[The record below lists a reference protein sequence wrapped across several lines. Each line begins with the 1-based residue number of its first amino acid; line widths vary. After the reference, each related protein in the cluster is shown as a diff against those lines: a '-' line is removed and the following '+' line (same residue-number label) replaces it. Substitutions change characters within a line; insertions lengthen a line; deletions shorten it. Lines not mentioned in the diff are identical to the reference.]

1 MSPQCPHLVLVGA
14 ADDVAVQVDAALVH
28 HGGALRRRRGRAS
41 PSRAR
46 ALLPHELA
54 RFTLTSPRA
63 SPSRARALLPH
74 ERARFS
80 LTSPRASPSRARA
93 RRTGGNARAPHCAC
107 SKLTGRA
114 RVPAEPPRATAAVRG
129 GLRRGGERRD
139 LVLASFGGCG
149 DRQKCGRR
157 EGRGEALTGAAA
169 PHRLRAVAGDA
180 IAGAVMQKRG
190 TAYSKP
196 APYGP
201 WRCGAGRGWRS
212 AAPPCVWRPPERGG
226 GRRKMAAAAAAA
238 LRAWFWNERFWLPHN
253 VTWADLAGEAGPPG
267 SGLQYPRASHVLS
280 AFPLAL
286 GIFAVRLL
294 FERFI
299 AKPCAINL
307 GIQDSGPH
315 RAQPNAIL
323 EKVFTSITKSPDG
336 KRLEGL
342 SKQLDWDV
350 RKIQRWFRHR
360 RNQDKPTTLT
370 KFCESMWRFT
380 FYLSIF
386 FYGIRF
392 LWTAPWFWDTRQ
404 CWYNYPFQPLTSRLY
419 YYYILE
425 LAFYWSLMFSQFTD
439 IKRKDFLI
447 MFVHHL
453 ATIGLI
459 TFSYMNNMVRVGTLV
474 LCLHDASDFL
484 LEAAKLANYAKYQRL
499 CDAFFM
505 LFGVV
510 FIVTRLGIYPFWIL
524 NTTLFESWELI
535 GPYPSWWLF
544 NGLLVTLQVLHVI
557 WSYLIIRTASKA
569 LVRGKVSKDDRS
581 DVESSSEEEDVTSNS
596 TKGIFSTSSNGSNRL
611 NGHVAAGQWT
621 GEE

>member
-1 MSPQCPHLVLVGA
+1 
-14 ADDVAVQVDAALVH
+14 
-28 HGGALRRRRGRAS
+28 
-41 PSRAR
+41 
-46 ALLPHELA
+46 
-54 RFTLTSPRA
+54 
-63 SPSRARALLPH
+63 
-74 ERARFS
+74 
-80 LTSPRASPSRARA
+80 
-93 RRTGGNARAPHCAC
+93 
-107 SKLTGRA
+107 
-114 RVPAEPPRATAAVRG
+114 
-129 GLRRGGERRD
+129 
-139 LVLASFGGCG
+139 
-149 DRQKCGRR
+149 
-157 EGRGEALTGAAA
+157 
-169 PHRLRAVAGDA
+169 
-180 IAGAVMQKRG
+180 
-190 TAYSKP
+190 
-196 APYGP
+196 
-201 WRCGAGRGWRS
+201 
-212 AAPPCVWRPPERGG
+212 
-226 GRRKMAAAAAAA
+226 MAAAAVAAI
-238 LRAWFWNERFWLPHN
+238 RAWFWNERFWLPHN
-253 VTWADLAGEAGPPG
+253 VTWADLAGEPDG
-267 SGLQYPRASHVLS
+267 GLQYPRASHVLS

-307 GIQDSGPH
+307 GIQDSGAH

-360 RNQDKPTTLT
+360 RNQDKPTTIT

-386 FYGIRF
+386 LYGIRF

-404 CWYNYPFQPLTSRLY
+404 CWYSYPFQPLTSRLY

-544 NGLLVTLQVLHVI
+544 NGLLVTLQILHVI
-557 WSYLIIRTASKA
+557 WSYLIVRTAYKA
-569 LVRGKVSKDDRS
+569 LVRGKVLQRS
-581 DVESSSEEEDVTSNS
+581 EQCPVTHS
-596 TKGIFSTSSNGSNRL
+596 GIFACMICWFTKTLMSVSVVLVNTLLSERGQQKSNPFCEKDYSGYGKNIERSLLSDPWNFQYRRRVRKGTRSFGYKSKYIQQAHQNPSWRSL
-611 NGHVAAGQWT
+611 TLSGFLPHLPWS
-621 GEE
+621 

>member
-1 MSPQCPHLVLVGA
+1 
-14 ADDVAVQVDAALVH
+14 
-28 HGGALRRRRGRAS
+28 
-41 PSRAR
+41 
-46 ALLPHELA
+46 
-54 RFTLTSPRA
+54 
-63 SPSRARALLPH
+63 
-74 ERARFS
+74 
-80 LTSPRASPSRARA
+80 
-93 RRTGGNARAPHCAC
+93 
-107 SKLTGRA
+107 
-114 RVPAEPPRATAAVRG
+114 
-129 GLRRGGERRD
+129 
-139 LVLASFGGCG
+139 
-149 DRQKCGRR
+149 
-157 EGRGEALTGAAA
+157 
-169 PHRLRAVAGDA
+169 
-180 IAGAVMQKRG
+180 
-190 TAYSKP
+190 
-196 APYGP
+196 
-201 WRCGAGRGWRS
+201 
-212 AAPPCVWRPPERGG
+212 
-226 GRRKMAAAAAAA
+226 MAAAAAAA

-267 SGLQYPRASHVLS
+267 SGLQYPRAAHVLS

-307 GIQDSGPH
+307 GIQESGPH

-370 KFCESMWRFT
+370 KFCESIISMMHAHPEFQTHVWCEKPSLGLC
-380 FYLSIF
+380 YLKC
-386 FYGIRF
+386 
-392 LWTAPWFWDTRQ
+392 LEMK
-404 CWYNYPFQPLTSRLY
+404 PLTSSLY

-557 WSYLIIRTASKA
+557 WSYLIVRTASKA

-611 NGHVAAGQWT
+611 NGHVAGTQWT

>member
-1 MSPQCPHLVLVGA
+1 M
-14 ADDVAVQVDAALVH
+14 
-28 HGGALRRRRGRAS
+28 
-41 PSRAR
+41 
-46 ALLPHELA
+46 
-54 RFTLTSPRA
+54 
-63 SPSRARALLPH
+63 
-74 ERARFS
+74 
-80 LTSPRASPSRARA
+80 
-93 RRTGGNARAPHCAC
+93 
-107 SKLTGRA
+107 
-114 RVPAEPPRATAAVRG
+114 
-129 GLRRGGERRD
+129 
-139 LVLASFGGCG
+139 
-149 DRQKCGRR
+149 
-157 EGRGEALTGAAA
+157 
-169 PHRLRAVAGDA
+169 
-180 IAGAVMQKRG
+180 
-190 TAYSKP
+190 
-196 APYGP
+196 
-201 WRCGAGRGWRS
+201 
-212 AAPPCVWRPPERGG
+212 
-226 GRRKMAAAAAAA
+226 AAAAAA

-253 VTWADLAGEAGPPG
+253 VTWADLAGEPGPPG
-267 SGLQYPRASHVLS
+267 GGGLQYPRAGHVLS

-342 SKQLDWDV
+342 AKQLDWDV

-404 CWYNYPFQPLTSRLY
+404 CWYNYPFQ
-419 YYYILE
+419 
-425 LAFYWSLMFSQFTD
+425 
-439 IKRKDFLI
+439 DFLI

-544 NGLLVTLQVLHVI
+544 NGLLVTLQVLHII
-557 WSYLIIRTASKA
+557 WSYLIIRTAYKA

-581 DVESSSEEEDVTSNS
+581 DVESSSEEEEVTPR
-596 TKGIFSTSSNGSNRL
+596 TPKGTLSSSSNGSNRA
-611 NGHVAAGQWT
+611 NGHVASDHWT
-621 GEE
+621 EEE

>member
-1 MSPQCPHLVLVGA
+1 MNYHLLGPIGYCRIRACSAACCVPQCSVGPCSA
-14 ADDVAVQVDAALVH
+14 
-28 HGGALRRRRGRAS
+28 GGAVGCC
-41 PSRAR
+41 
-46 ALLPHELA
+46 LP
-54 RFTLTSPRA
+54 T
-63 SPSRARALLPH
+63 
-74 ERARFS
+74 
-80 LTSPRASPSRARA
+80 
-93 RRTGGNARAPHCAC
+93 
-107 SKLTGRA
+107 
-114 RVPAEPPRATAAVRG
+114 
-129 GLRRGGERRD
+129 D
-139 LVLASFGGCG
+139 
-149 DRQKCGRR
+149 
-157 EGRGEALTGAAA
+157 
-169 PHRLRAVAGDA
+169 
-180 IAGAVMQKRG
+180 
-190 TAYSKP
+190 
-196 APYGP
+196 
-201 WRCGAGRGWRS
+201 
-212 AAPPCVWRPPERGG
+212 
-226 GRRKMAAAAAAA
+226 
-238 LRAWFWNERFWLPHN
+238 
-253 VTWADLAGEAGPPG
+253 
-267 SGLQYPRASHVLS
+267 
-280 AFPLAL
+280 
-286 GIFAVRLL
+286 
-294 FERFI
+294 RFI

-307 GIQDSGPH
+307 GIQDSGAH

-360 RNQDKPTTLT
+360 RNQDKPTTIT

-386 FYGIRF
+386 LYGIRF

-404 CWYNYPFQPLTSRLY
+404 CWYSYPFQPLTSRLY

-505 LFGVV
+505 LFGLV

-544 NGLLVTLQVLHVI
+544 NGLLVTLQILHVI
-557 WSYLIIRTASKA
+557 WSYLIVRTAYKA

-596 TKGIFSTSSNGSNRL
+596 TKGVFSTSSNGSNRI
-611 NGHVAAGQWT
+611 NGHVAGGQWT
-621 GEE
+621 EEE